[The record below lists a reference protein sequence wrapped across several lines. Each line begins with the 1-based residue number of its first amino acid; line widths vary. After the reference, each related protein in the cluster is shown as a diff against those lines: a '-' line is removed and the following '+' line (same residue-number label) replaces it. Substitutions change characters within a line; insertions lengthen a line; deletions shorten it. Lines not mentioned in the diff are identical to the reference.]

1 MDKRWNVPSP
11 RGYRRKKILLVLS
24 AANPNALFHRHSRL
38 EFEARAQNTTT
49 EARKRS
55 SSWATAD
62 FLARFHGDRSRG
74 RHAPL
79 RSSRS
84 DRAISDHRLLITS
97 PLPSINRHDASM
109 PVQLISPVEFY
120 EWPTC
125 SFHFSLSL
133 SRFLDASFHPSA
145 RLERY
150 FPSERIESIEISMLI
165 LVID

>member
-1 MDKRWNVPSP
+1 MRFFPLKFDYNFPYYTFLNTGINISYQIHRRISGKGIPSMDKRWNVPSP

-97 PLPSINRHDASM
+97 PPPRLTAMTRPCR
-109 PVQLISPVEFY
+109 
-120 EWPTC
+120 C
-125 SFHFSLSL
+125 S
-133 SRFLDASFHPSA
+133 
-145 RLERY
+145 
-150 FPSERIESIEISMLI
+150 
-165 LVID
+165 